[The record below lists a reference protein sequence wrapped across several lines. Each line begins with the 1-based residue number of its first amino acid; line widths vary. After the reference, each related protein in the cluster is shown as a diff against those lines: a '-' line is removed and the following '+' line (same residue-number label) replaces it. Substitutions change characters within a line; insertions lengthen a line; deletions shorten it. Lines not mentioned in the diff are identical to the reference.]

1 MRHKQDLINALREQI
16 ELGEALRDKLRD
28 VLHADTY
35 ELIEGDIDKSLYARD
50 RARRVLAE
58 IAQ

>member
-28 VLHADTY
+28 VLTADTY
-35 ELIEGDIDKSLYARD
+35 ELIESDIDKSLYARD

-58 IAQ
+58 IA

>member
-1 MRHKQDLINALREQI
+1 VRHKQDLINALREQI

-28 VLHADTY
+28 VLTADTY
-35 ELIEGDIDKSLYARD
+35 ELIESDIDKSLYARD

-58 IAQ
+58 IA